1 MRWHIGVIFFYLEPL
16 FSGDSEIDQIFKI
29 FQMYGTPNE
38 KIWPGITKLP
48 EFKLTFPQFKG
59 KGLPSYCYN
68 LDEAGLDLLSR
79 MVVYDPCRRI
89 SAKAALNHVS
99 YFLI

>member
-1 MRWHIGVIFFYLEPL
+1 
-16 FSGDSEIDQIFKI
+16 
-29 FQMYGTPNE
+29 MYGTPNE

-48 EFKLTFPQFKG
+48 EFKLTFPQFKS
-59 KGLPSYCYN
+59 KGIANYCTN

-89 SAKAALNHVS
+89 SAKAALNHVNYTKS
-99 YFLI
+99 SLILMIWIRVNSFLTDITYYI